1 MAKASH
7 HQMTSATTSSATT
20 FRFKSPKGR
29 IWRGST
35 GLGFAGGTVTAPIFC
50 LLHFNEHSQQSYQ
63 NLIIQVRRITM
74 YSPKIDED
82 YIPFLYRKA
91 KSQQI
96 PMTRLVNKIIE
107 EYLMQNRLV
116 TILEEDKTTHN
127 NLMSASL

>member
-1 MAKASH
+1 MAREYGPWLSRGHCHRSH
-7 HQMTSATTSSATT
+7 IL
-20 FRFKSPKGR
+20 P
-29 IWRGST
+29 
-35 GLGFAGGTVTAPIFC
+35 VT
-50 LLHFNEHSQQSYQ
+50 LHYEHSRQSYQ
-63 NLIIQVRRITM
+63 NIIIQVRRSKM

>member
-1 MAKASH
+1 
-7 HQMTSATTSSATT
+7 
-20 FRFKSPKGR
+20 
-29 IWRGST
+29 
-35 GLGFAGGTVTAPIFC
+35 
-50 LLHFNEHSQQSYQ
+50 
-63 NLIIQVRRITM
+63 M

-96 PMTRLVNKIIE
+96 PMTRLVNQIIE

>member
-1 MAKASH
+1 
-7 HQMTSATTSSATT
+7 
-20 FRFKSPKGR
+20 
-29 IWRGST
+29 
-35 GLGFAGGTVTAPIFC
+35 
-50 LLHFNEHSQQSYQ
+50 
-63 NLIIQVRRITM
+63 M

-107 EYLMQNRLV
+107 DFFMQTLPE
-116 TILEEDKTTHN
+116 TIMEEDKTTHN

>member
-1 MAKASH
+1 
-7 HQMTSATTSSATT
+7 
-20 FRFKSPKGR
+20 
-29 IWRGST
+29 
-35 GLGFAGGTVTAPIFC
+35 
-50 LLHFNEHSQQSYQ
+50 
-63 NLIIQVRRITM
+63 M

-96 PMTRLVNKIIE
+96 PMTRLVNQIIE

-116 TILEEDKTTHN
+116 TILKEDKTTHN

>member
-1 MAKASH
+1 
-7 HQMTSATTSSATT
+7 
-20 FRFKSPKGR
+20 
-29 IWRGST
+29 
-35 GLGFAGGTVTAPIFC
+35 
-50 LLHFNEHSQQSYQ
+50 
-63 NLIIQVRRITM
+63 M

-127 NLMSASL
+127 NLMSVSL

>member
-1 MAKASH
+1 
-7 HQMTSATTSSATT
+7 
-20 FRFKSPKGR
+20 
-29 IWRGST
+29 
-35 GLGFAGGTVTAPIFC
+35 
-50 LLHFNEHSQQSYQ
+50 
-63 NLIIQVRRITM
+63 M

-116 TILEEDKTTHN
+116 TIMEEDKTTHN

>member
-1 MAKASH
+1 
-7 HQMTSATTSSATT
+7 
-20 FRFKSPKGR
+20 
-29 IWRGST
+29 
-35 GLGFAGGTVTAPIFC
+35 
-50 LLHFNEHSQQSYQ
+50 
-63 NLIIQVRRITM
+63 M
-74 YSPKIDED
+74 YSPKINED

-96 PMTRLVNKIIE
+96 PMTRLVNQIIE